1 MFLCRRNSFRLL
13 KYKRIRNKSN
23 FRNRIIIFP
32 IIIVLG
38 FFFIITSDMGIFK
51 WYQLRNQRNQIQID
65 INKMIIEEKELNM
78 ELDKLL
84 NDSAYIKKIAQ
95 EKFHMIKSGE
105 KVFRVK
111 DRKKVK

>member
-1 MFLCRRNSFRLL
+1 
-13 KYKRIRNKSN
+13 
-23 FRNRIIIFP
+23 
-32 IIIVLG
+32 
-38 FFFIITSDMGIFK
+38 MGIFK

-65 INKMIIEEKELNM
+65 INKMIKEEKELNM

-95 EKFHMIKSGE
+95 EKLHMIKSGE

-111 DRKKVK
+111 DRKKIK

>member
-1 MFLCRRNSFRLL
+1 MCLRRENSFRLL
-13 KYKRIRNKSN
+13 KYKRIRKKSN
-23 FRNRIIIFP
+23 LKNKIIIFP
-32 IIIVLG
+32 IIIIG

-51 WYQLRNQRNQIQID
+51 WYQLRNQRNQIQND

-84 NDSAYIKKIAQ
+84 NDTSYIKKIAQ

-111 DRKKVK
+111 DRKKIK

>member
-1 MFLCRRNSFRLL
+1 
-13 KYKRIRNKSN
+13 
-23 FRNRIIIFP
+23 
-32 IIIVLG
+32 
-38 FFFIITSDMGIFK
+38 MGIFK

-84 NDSAYIKKIAQ
+84 NDTSYIKKIAKK
-95 EKFHMIKSGE
+95 KFHMIKPGE